1 MEKIVLEQATMLVS
15 LSCGAFNPSTWAKV
29 FLHELIALKVKAR
42 DFDFLKDLDFRAIKK
57 NAGHSFSLYKYR
69 NQLYIWMDYSIF
81 SFKLVR
87 SGSVNNKL
95 KIGIISSWVNHHI
108 AGTNRGLTNNA
119 RKKKLF
125 NRWNGIFKVYDPIPH
140 SSHCKKSY
148 RTFFFINLD
157 QDPHLINT
165 DSQNFPLQVKFAT
178 MISIWQVQFPELPIE
193 YMVDHGI
200 MNLCWVSGLH
210 CLFSSSL
217 CLAFSILASLAADLL
232 PRLPPPQCSLISS
245 AHFAF
250 DKCYL

>member
-1 MEKIVLEQATMLVS
+1 
-15 LSCGAFNPSTWAKV
+15 
-29 FLHELIALKVKAR
+29 
-42 DFDFLKDLDFRAIKK
+42 
-57 NAGHSFSLYKYR
+57 
-69 NQLYIWMDYSIF
+69 MDYSIF

-108 AGTNRGLTNNA
+108 AGTNRVLTNNA
-119 RKKKLF
+119 RKKKIIQQMENILTF
-125 NRWNGIFKVYDPIPH
+125 LRFMIPSHILLTAKNRIGH
-140 SSHCKKSY
+140 
-148 RTFFFINLD
+148 FFFINLD

-165 DSQNFPLQVKFAT
+165 DSQNF
-178 MISIWQVQFPELPIE
+178 IWQVQFPELSIE

-245 AHFAF
+245 AHSAF